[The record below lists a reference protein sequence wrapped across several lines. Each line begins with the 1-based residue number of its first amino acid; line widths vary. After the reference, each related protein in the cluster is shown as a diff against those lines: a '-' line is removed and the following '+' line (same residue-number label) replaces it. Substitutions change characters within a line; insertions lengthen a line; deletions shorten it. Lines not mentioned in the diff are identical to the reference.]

1 MTTTYDQAF
10 ETIISHFR
18 PKWSHGTFYI
28 DDQEIVETDE
38 LYVFK
43 VGAREWLVDGDLSF
57 AIAGGIPVV
66 YKDSGQLGSLPS
78 VTVATNPNVR
88 MRPNPNP
95 VFAAADSE

>member
-18 PKWSHGTFYI
+18 QKWSPGTFYV

-43 VGAREWLVDGDLSF
+43 VGAREWLMDGDLSF

-78 VTVATNPNVR
+78 VTVATEPNVR
-88 MRPNPNP
+88 ARPNPNP
-95 VFAAADSE
+95 IFAATASE

>member
-10 ETIISHFR
+10 ETIISHFK

-57 AIAGGIPVV
+57 AIAGGVPVV
-66 YKDSGQLGSLPS
+66 YKGSGQLGSLPS

-88 MRPNPNP
+88 IRPNPNP